1 MYGIGIL
8 KGFSVTAL
16 NMVRAPFTVEYPDRR
31 VGLLGLAKASGMNPL
46 AFTLKRPAAAIK
58 AAIGIAKIPVSV
70 PQHSRFRG
78 QDFIWYEERCTGCA
92 SCAKLCPL
100 GIIRIVTDPSGR
112 QTQEGEVYDVQ
123 VFDIDLAR
131 CMACGICVEV
141 CPYDALHMGSGFERA
156 RYAFP
161 NLMITV
167 DELKRAPKRPSTWFR
182 PQLESK
188 GYDPHRSGTADWRLV
203 GRHERPT
210 AEQLKQA
217 WVDERSR

>member
-1 MYGIGIL
+1 MYGLGIL
-8 KGFSVTAL
+8 KGFGVTAL
-16 NMVRAPFTVEYPDRR
+16 NSFRSPFTVEYPNRR
-31 VGLLGLAKASGMNPL
+31 VGLPGLAKSAGMNPL
-46 AFTLKRPAAAIK
+46 AFIVKRPKDALK
-58 AAIGIAKIPVSV
+58 AALGLARIPARS

-100 GIIRIVTDPSGR
+100 GIIKIVTDPSGR
-112 QTQEGEVYDVQ
+112 QTQEGEVYDIET
-123 VFDIDLAR
+123 FDIDLAR

-156 RYAFP
+156 RYGFP

-167 DELKRAPKRPSTWFR
+167 DELKKAPKRPSTWFR
-182 PQLESK
+182 PQLEER
-188 GYDPHRSGTADWRLV
+188 GYHPHKSGPADWRLV

-210 AEQLKQA
+210 EGQLKRS
-217 WVDERSR
+217 WVDDRSK